1 MARQPYLPH
10 FSHLDFAVGAGVLDN
25 RPELAARLGRCIAVW
40 SYADNEMGH
49 LLGILLETN
58 APVAQEV
65 FGQLRRSA
73 KQIEVLEIAARH
85 KLFERELELFN
96 SIVGAYKYLEKERN
110 CLAHGCFG
118 VASNDETVL
127 LWLPVK
133 DHLEFQTGV
142 LSKLANGVNV
152 EDLHE
157 HLRTRM
163 YVYRES
169 DLSGI
174 EDDMKSF
181 RKLAGQFNVYLRFHM
196 APNRA
201 EKLAEMEK
209 SPLAVR
215 FKKPQ

>member
-10 FSHLDFAVGAGVLDN
+10 FSHLDFAVGSGVLDN
-25 RPELAARLGRCIAVW
+25 RPELAACLGRCIAVW

-49 LLGILLETN
+49 LLGILLETD

-73 KQIEVLEIAARH
+73 KQVEVLEIAARH
-85 KLFERELELFN
+85 KLVDRELELFN
-96 SIVGAYKYLEKERN
+96 TIVRAYKYLENERN

-118 VASNDETVL
+118 VASNDESVL
-127 LWLPVK
+127 FWLAVK
-133 DHLEFQTGV
+133 DHVEFQTTV
-142 LSKLANGVNV
+142 LSKMANGIDV
-152 EDLHE
+152 EDPHE
-157 HLRTRM
+157 HLRKRM
-163 YVYRES
+163 YVYKSS

-181 RKLAGQFNVYLRFHM
+181 RKLAGQFNVYLRFKTV
-196 APNRA
+196 PSRS

-209 SPLAVR
+209 SPLVVR
-215 FKKPQ
+215 FKKA